1 MANHLILGLGGT
13 GGKIIRSFRKLVYQN
28 FRAEDPSNVN
38 VRYLY
43 VDSSDEMMSH
53 DDPTWKILGTSV
65 QLRKTSQLLIRGM
78 NLNQVMDNLS
88 NYPGIGPWLGNRDQF
103 RQVLTS
109 ADAANIIG
117 GQKRRLGRFLFACK
131 VSDFKSQVAALVR
144 DMQKGASVAT
154 VFHVCCGLAGGTG
167 SGSVI
172 DAVAQIRANYPDTRY
187 KIIIYALL
195 PERDPDGNKAGPNY
209 HANGYAAL
217 AELNALAVGAYQ
229 PHDISGLS
237 SRRLSVQD
245 PFNCCYLFTDENEAG
260 NKVDINRELPDI
272 VASFLYQK
280 IVAVKDFTWDS
291 LKRQES
297 FELGKQAK
305 ESETSPAEGRP
316 ERCRLFFS
324 FGVKQIAYPEQ
335 EIRELLTYEFA
346 HQATLQL
353 RFNNWSDSAGYIEE
367 ATNQSFNAIATQKE
381 TLENWRLTDEHL
393 CLSLGIL
400 PDEIANRRWKQIN
413 PFWNELLPNLKT
425 FIRETMEGKEKQ
437 WLDRLSILCEEH
449 FGQNYREVGVPK
461 FYQTKSN
468 DTRDQLREIR
478 KRIETE
484 LFADWKTGA
493 KSMHDISRLLEALL
507 NALNQRSASMD
518 DKIARSKDN
527 ETLTETAITS
537 NRKDWAKI
545 GLLSQLTGSRQRLF
559 DKQAEVLAEHY
570 IHRTRTLGW
579 HYAKKLLEGLVA
591 ELTALAGEIG
601 AAASMITEA
610 TEEFNKRVSVRCAD
624 KGRDDLTRQVIRFYD
639 PTMVRDFAT
648 RLVRDKAEQAKQT
661 NAVRVRIAELLGD
674 DQKFSTLNAKI
685 NTEKFIEALELTC
698 LKSAEDA
705 HNVAIS
711 TDPP

>member
-1 MANHLILGLGGT
+1 MRT
-13 GGKIIRSFRKLVYQN
+13 K
-28 FRAEDPSNVN
+28 
-38 VRYLY
+38 
-43 VDSSDEMMSH
+43 
-53 DDPTWKILGTSV
+53 
-65 QLRKTSQLLIRGM
+65 
-78 NLNQVMDNLS
+78 
-88 NYPGIGPWLGNRDQF
+88 RD
-103 RQVLTS
+103 R
-109 ADAANIIG
+109 
-117 GQKRRLGRFLFACK
+117 
-131 VSDFKSQVAALVR
+131 
-144 DMQKGASVAT
+144 
-154 VFHVCCGLAGGTG
+154 
-167 SGSVI
+167 
-172 DAVAQIRANYPDTRY
+172 
-187 KIIIYALL
+187 
-195 PERDPDGNKAGPNY
+195 
-209 HANGYAAL
+209 
-217 AELNALAVGAYQ
+217 
-229 PHDISGLS
+229 
-237 SRRLSVQD
+237 
-245 PFNCCYLFTDENEAG
+245 
-260 NKVDINRELPDI
+260 VDINLELPDI

-335 EIRELLTYEFA
+335 EIREFLTYDFA

-367 ATNQSFNAIATQKE
+367 ATNQSFNAMVTQKE

-413 PFWNELLPNLKT
+413 AFWNELLPNLKT
-425 FIRETMEGKEKQ
+425 FIRETMAGKEKQ
-437 WLDRLSILCEEH
+437 WLDRLSILCEEQ

-468 DTRDQLREIR
+468 DTRDQVREIR

-484 LFADWKTGA
+484 LFADWKTGT
-493 KSMHDISRLLEALL
+493 KSMHDISRVLEALL

-518 DKIARSKDN
+518 DKIAQSRNN

-545 GLLSQLTGSRQRLF
+545 GVLSQMFGARERLF

-579 HYAKKLLEGLVA
+579 HYAKKLLERLVA

-610 TEEFNKRVSVRCAD
+610 TREFDKRVSVRCAD
-624 KGRDDLTRQVIRFYD
+624 KGRNDLTRQVIRFYD
-639 PTMVRDFAT
+639 PTTIRDFAK
-648 RLVRDKAEQAKQT
+648 RLVRDKVEQAKQT
-661 NAVRVRIAELLGD
+661 NAVRVKIAELLGD

-685 NTEKFIEALELTC
+685 DTEKFIEALELTC
-698 LKSAEDA
+698 VKSAEDA

-711 TDPP
+711 TDPTLTRILRVNIVERLQKEYGNNREALRSYAIDVVSRARSFLRLMTRSREPGRAYQSAKRAFLASLSSCRTTKTRRFATYWLASSATQKLERRN